1 MTRGVRG
8 RMALAAFVGLAAV
21 PIYMWRLTLTGQAV
35 ARVFT
40 GEPFNA
46 LVGML
51 VLIAGLI
58 VLRALLQL
66 ARDEIANATAALMKA
81 HVRALLYEHILRLG
95 AGHFDQ
101 RRTGDAV
108 LALVDGVEQLDQ
120 FFGQYLPQL
129 VVAAFTPVLIF
140 AFMAF
145 LDLPTAVVFLV
156 FALLT
161 LVMPAAFHRWN
172 STAS

>member
-1 MTRGVRG
+1 MYFDRRLFSMTRGVRR
-8 RMALAAFVGLAAV
+8 RMALAALVGLAAV
-21 PIYMWRLTLTGQAV
+21 PISMWRLTLTGQAM

-51 VLIAGLI
+51 VLIASLI

-81 HVRALLYEHILRLG
+81 HVRALLYEHVLRLG

-129 VVAAFTPVLIF
+129 LSLI
-140 AFMAF
+140 
-145 LDLPTAVVFLV
+145 
-156 FALLT
+156 
-161 LVMPAAFHRWN
+161 HI
-172 STAS
+172 